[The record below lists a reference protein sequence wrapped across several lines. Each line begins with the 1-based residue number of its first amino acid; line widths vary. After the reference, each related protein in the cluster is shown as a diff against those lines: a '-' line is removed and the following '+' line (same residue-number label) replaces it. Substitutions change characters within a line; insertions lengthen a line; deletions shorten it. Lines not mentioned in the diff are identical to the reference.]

1 MILRHL
7 IVSCNSSL
15 TWTDHATYLKT
26 SRCHPTKEFRQLSC
40 ITYIYIYIHIYIYIY
55 ICQLQ
60 IIAIYYSKI
69 QHQIKFIHIWHPR
82 CPDGVRRYIGTAL
95 EIAAISSFGSVWQ
108 YEQMRQKKN
117 ANAIHTSTE
126 NLVCLFVSL
135 HSEICLYSSVF
146 WSLVVQNR
154 FRNDAPVLLNFWN
167 SEPKSPEWLVV
178 ARGNAKPN
186 PNWHKCLHE
195 HAWTKC
201 KASAPNHVW
210 DLGATETWGTRK
222 SRDPCFVQFSKFGKN
237 SVKVPPIL
245 CEAET
250 TSPSTAVPHGLM
262 VEFIARPAPPQT
274 RNVWFDVCISENIE
288 N

>member
-7 IVSCNSSL
+7 IVFCNSSL

-40 ITYIYIYIHIYIYIY
+40 ITYIYIFIYIY

-146 WSLVVQNR
+146 WSLVVQTGFEMMLPYSWTFGILNR
-154 FRNDAPVLLNFWN
+154 NLQSGWLL
-167 SEPKSPEWLVV
+167 L
-178 ARGNAKPN
+178 AGTPN
-186 PNWHKCLHE
+186 QIQTDTNVCMNMHE
-195 HAWTKC
+195 Q
-201 KASAPNHVW
+201 NVR
-210 DLGATETWGTRK
+210 L
-222 SRDPCFVQFSKFGKN
+222 
-237 SVKVPPIL
+237 L
-245 CEAET
+245 
-250 TSPSTAVPHGLM
+250 L
-262 VEFIARPAPPQT
+262 QT
-274 RNVWFDVCISENIE
+274 MCGI
-288 N
+288 